1 MRKTTK
7 EKTNRSFLQRVGD
20 KKGLLA
26 IGIIGIIVIVIL
38 IVQFFQSSETESE
51 AEQSY
56 SVHIVREEDPILFDG
71 KVQAAEVQEEYYDAS
86 KGVIAEVLVENG
98 QEVEEGTDLYTYT
111 NEENQQL
118 LDEQN
123 RQYSR
128 LEERYAEA
136 ETELA
141 NARRAL
147 DTANANIEES
157 NRQIQSSGENSE
169 AEMIIDP
176 EAEAAQTKLM
186 DAEAEKAEAEATI
199 ESAEMSM
206 DELADQMEDITY
218 EIEKLRQGV
227 TTTIQSDFKGVVE
240 LNEADPAS
248 LQLSEQPIVRLMSH
262 DLKIESSVSEYDY
275 NKLSIDSP
283 VDIYLMNSDRELKG
297 TIAKIDSLP
306 MQAAAEGATSSRYP
320 FTVLPEEAIQYGF
333 SVQIGYS
340 EGVMYLPQ
348 NAVIEEEDGT
358 KVVYVNKEGI
368 VEKREVTVSEESNFY
383 VIESG
388 LEVEEEVLLD
398 PDTALADGDEV
409 MVMYD

>member
-1 MRKTTK
+1 MKKTTK
-7 EKTNRSFLQRVGD
+7 EKSNRSFLQRVGD
-20 KKGLLA
+20 RKGLLA
-26 IGIIGIIVIVIL
+26 LGIIGLLVIIIVIA
-38 IVQFFQSSETESE
+38 QFFQNSGAESE
-51 AEQSY
+51 SEQFY
-56 SVHIVREEDPILFDG
+56 SVHIVREEDPILFEG

-98 QEVEEGTDLYTYT
+98 QEVEAGTDLFTYT
-111 NEENQQL
+111 NEENQQM

-128 LEERYAEA
+128 LKERSAEM

-141 NARRAL
+141 NARKAL
-147 DTANANIEES
+147 NTANANVEES
-157 NRQIQSSGENSE
+157 NRQIQSSGENSDP
-169 AEMIIDP
+169 EMLIDP
-176 EAEAAQTKLM
+176 ETDAAQTKLM
-186 DAEAEKAEAEATI
+186 EAETNKAEAEATI
-199 ESAEMSM
+199 ESAEMSLN
-206 DELADQMEDITY
+206 ELEDQMEDITY

-227 TTTIQSDFKGVVE
+227 TTTIQSDFNGVVE
-240 LNEADPAS
+240 LNGADPTS
-248 LQLSEQPIVRLMSH
+248 LQSSEQPVVRLMSH

-275 NKLSIDSP
+275 NKLSVDSP

-348 NAVIEEEDGT
+348 NAVLEEEDGT
-358 KVVYVNKEGI
+358 TVVYVNKEGI
-368 VEKREVTVSEESNFY
+368 VEKREVTVSEESNLY

-398 PDTALADGDEV
+398 PDVALTDGDEV

>member
-1 MRKTTK
+1 MKKTTK
-7 EKTNRSFLQRVGD
+7 EKANRSFLQRIGD

-26 IGIIGIIVIVIL
+26 IGIIGIIVIIIL
-38 IVQFFQSSETESE
+38 IVQFFQNSETESE

-98 QEVEEGTDLYTYT
+98 QEVEAGTDLFTYT

-136 ETELA
+136 QTDLA
-141 NARRAL
+141 NARKAL
-147 DTANANIEES
+147 NTANANMEES
-157 NRQIQSSGENSE
+157 NRQIQSSSENSE
-169 AEMIIDP
+169 AEMMIDP
-176 EAEAAQTKLM
+176 EMDTAQTKLM
-186 DAEAEKAEAEATI
+186 EAEASKAEAEATI
-199 ESAEMSM
+199 EGAEMSLS
-206 DELADQMEDITY
+206 ELEDQMEDITY

-227 TTTIQSDFKGVVE
+227 TTTIQADFNGVVE
-240 LNEADPAS
+240 LNEADSTS
-248 LQLSEQPIVRLMSH
+248 LQSSEQPIIRLMSR

-275 NKLSIDSP
+275 NKLSVDSP

-306 MQAAAEGATSSRYP
+306 MQAAAEEAASSRYP

-348 NAVIEEEDGT
+348 NAVIEEDDA

-368 VEKREVTVSEESNFY
+368 VEKREVMVSEKSNLY

-388 LEVEEEVLLD
+388 LEADEEVLLD